1 MSAFQRISICSG
13 DFSFLFSAFC
23 FQLSVFVSDLLQ
35 GLPGEALLREGL
47 ADYRSGRC
55 TIPAC
60 LVGMARPRLR
70 RAGLIT
76 GVVASSFPEP
86 ERQLYRLLR
95 QEGGD
100 AYSCYNSLVRELVS
114 FEQALDRRTIQTL
127 KAESEKEK

>member
-1 MSAFQRISICSG
+1 M
-13 DFSFLFSAFC
+13 
-23 FQLSVFVSDLLQ
+23 SDLLQ

-47 ADYRSGRC
+47 ADFRSGRC

-60 LVGMARPRLR
+60 LVGMARSRLR

-100 AYSCYNSLVRELVS
+100 AYSRYNALLRELVS
-114 FEQALDRRTIQTL
+114 FEQALDRRQSRDL
-127 KAESEKEK
+127 KAQSRKAQV

>member
-1 MSAFQRISICSG
+1 M
-13 DFSFLFSAFC
+13 
-23 FQLSVFVSDLLQ
+23 
-35 GLPGEALLREGL
+35 REGL
-47 ADYRSGRC
+47 ADFRSGRC

-60 LVGMARPRLR
+60 LVGMARSRLR

-100 AYSCYNSLVRELVS
+100 AYSRYNALLRELVS
-114 FEQALDRRTIQTL
+114 FEQALDRRQNKKPKGL
-127 KAESEKEK
+127 KADI

>member
-1 MSAFQRISICSG
+1 M
-13 DFSFLFSAFC
+13 
-23 FQLSVFVSDLLQ
+23 SDLLD

-47 ADYRSGRC
+47 TDFQSGRC

-60 LVGMARPRLR
+60 LVGMARSRLR

-76 GVVASSFPEP
+76 GVVATSFPEP

-100 AYSCYNSLVRELVS
+100 AYSRYNALIRELVS
-114 FEQALDRRTIQTL
+114 FEQALDRRQYRR
-127 KAESEKEK
+127 

>member
-1 MSAFQRISICSG
+1 M
-13 DFSFLFSAFC
+13 
-23 FQLSVFVSDLLQ
+23 SDLLD

-47 ADYRSGRC
+47 TDFQSGRC

-60 LVGMARPRLR
+60 LVGMARSRLR

-76 GVVASSFPEP
+76 GVVATSFPEP

-100 AYSCYNSLVRELVS
+100 AYSRYNALIRELVS
-114 FEQALDRRTIQTL
+114 FEQALDRR
-127 KAESEKEK
+127 EKKLLPHFAI

>member
-1 MSAFQRISICSG
+1 M
-13 DFSFLFSAFC
+13 
-23 FQLSVFVSDLLQ
+23 SDLLD

-47 ADYRSGRC
+47 TDFQSGRC

-60 LVGMARPRLR
+60 LVGMAQSRLR

-76 GVVASSFPEP
+76 GMVATSFPEP

-100 AYSCYNSLVRELVS
+100 AYSRYNALTRELVS
-114 FEQALDRRTIQTL
+114 FEQALDRRQTKKV
-127 KAESEKEK
+127 KAESEKA